1 MGKGETD
8 QEAKKAK
15 EPKIGEPGYLNKNC
29 WLVGNLKANPYKRCQ
44 YCESRFRDC
53 LFLQY
58 QAISTF
64 LIVFFI
70 ILSSFIKGKIPE
82 IELVLLIIF
91 SFVII
96 YGYFFNKSTD
106 RLIQSYFAQRKA
118 KEALEELTEKLE
130 EKVEEQTKEIRE
142 AFKKV
147 NELSRWKSEL
157 LSVVAHQIKN
167 PLAVIKGYSS
177 LVEDRTIND
186 FPTARGTFIKIKSA
200 ANKLIDLLNNLLDLD
215 HIEDGKMHY
224 EFNEIELNKLLKET
238 VNDFQFLAQQKQL
251 ELIFEPAAS
260 EPRVKGDSYKLSQ
273 VFRNLIDN
281 AIKYTEKGWVKINL
295 QLTTNDQ
302 QQESVLIKVED
313 SGIGISKESLP
324 TLFDQ
329 FIRAKETRTIKGTGL
344 GLYIA
349 KQIVKAHQGEI
360 WAESE
365 GEGKGTRFY
374 VRLNPHT

>member
-1 MGKGETD
+1 M
-8 QEAKKAK
+8 
-15 EPKIGEPGYLNKNC
+15 
-29 WLVGNLKANPYKRCQ
+29 
-44 YCESRFRDC
+44 
-53 LFLQY
+53 
-58 QAISTF
+58 
-64 LIVFFI
+64 
-70 ILSSFIKGKIPE
+70 
-82 IELVLLIIF
+82 LLIIF